1 MSSLPTL
8 FEPAPKSDSSSAFR
22 DYIQPH
28 LGHALRIW
36 WAYFWPTTVISFLLG
51 ILLGRVVR
59 LLYENFIASA
69 TALAPVIK
77 FGGYVIN
84 YVVAFFVFRYLLGKT
99 FRHFKLRLIPSGGDP
114 SSKTLQP
121 TMSRTLRVWWAF
133 TWRSVVYGLLCLAFV
148 LYPMEWFVGIFR
160 PGPTFSML
168 FFSLLGSAAGGAI
181 ALFVIYSNILDEDLG
196 DFRVVLLPREV
207 PAQAGDPLAAMPAE
221 VSQATK

>member
-168 FFSLLGSAAGGAI
+168 FFSLLGSAARGRNR
-181 ALFVIYSNILDEDLG
+181 ALCDL
-196 DFRVVLLPREV
+196 LQYPRRRLGRF
-207 PAQAGDPLAAMPAE
+207 PRRALAPRSAGPSWGSSCGHACR
-221 VSQATK
+221 SQSSD